1 MDLRRVVST
10 IPQRLEGL
18 KALVDTGIFK
28 PDRPDRMLGY
38 GLALARWGATPAA
51 GYAAAAA
58 RFPDRVAVIDDV
70 GAISFSELHRRTN
83 ALADALGDRGIGAGD
98 GVAILCRNHRGF
110 IEATVAASK
119 LGADILYL
127 NTGFAA
133 PQLAEVL
140 GREGASCVVYDAEF
154 AEVVHAGAPDL
165 ASFVAWHDGLTP
177 DPTLE
182 ALIDEG
188 ATEDL
193 NPPKK
198 PSRIVILTSG
208 TTGTPKGASR
218 GTPRSV
224 DGAMALFSRIP
235 LRVGDRTVIAA
246 PLFHAW
252 GLSHLTIAMAMSS
265 TVILS
270 RRFDPEHTLELID
283 QHDATVLAAVPV
295 MLQRILALG
304 PHTIGHHDTSTL
316 RIVAASGSALP
327 GELATRWMDQFGDV
341 LYNLYGSTEVAWASI
356 AVPADLRS
364 APGTAGRP
372 PFGTTVRIV
381 DDAGQDVSA
390 GTTGRI
396 FVGNDMQFEGYT
408 GGGSKEVLDGL
419 MSIGDVGH
427 FDADGR
433 LFVEGRDDD
442 MIVSGGENVFPSEVE
457 DLLHGHDAVGDVA
470 VIGVDDVD
478 YGQRLKA
485 FVVLRPGATATEDDL
500 KDHVRSSLA
509 NYKVPRDVELVAEIP
524 RNDTGK
530 VLKRELRDRE
540 S

>member
-1 MDLRRVVST
+1 
-10 IPQRLEGL
+10 
-18 KALVDTGIFK
+18 
-28 PDRPDRMLGY
+28 
-38 GLALARWGATPAA
+38 
-51 GYAAAAA
+51 
-58 RFPDRVAVIDDV
+58 
-70 GAISFSELHRRTN
+70 
-83 ALADALGDRGIGAGD
+83 
-98 GVAILCRNHRGF
+98 
-110 IEATVAASK
+110 
-119 LGADILYL
+119 
-127 NTGFAA
+127 
-133 PQLAEVL
+133 
-140 GREGASCVVYDAEF
+140 VYDAEF
-154 AEVVHAGAPDL
+154 AEVVQQGAPDL
-165 ASFVAWHDGLTP
+165 PRFVAWHDGLTP

-182 ALIDEG
+182 SLIDEG
-188 ATEDL
+188 GSQDL
-193 NPPKK
+193 TPPKK

-208 TTGTPKGASR
+208 TTGTPKGANR

-224 DGAMALFSRIP
+224 DGALALFSRIP

-252 GLSHLTIAMAMSS
+252 GLSHLSIAMAMSS

-270 RRFDPEHTLELID
+270 RRFDPENTLALID
-283 QHDATVLAAVPV
+283 EHDATVLAAVPV
-295 MLQRILALG
+295 MLQRIVALG

-327 GELATRWMDQFGDV
+327 GDLSTAWMDQFGDV

-356 AVPADLRS
+356 ATPEDLRT

-381 DDAGQDVSA
+381 DDEGRPVPA

-427 FDADGR
+427 LDEDGC

-457 DLLHGHDAVGDVA
+457 DSLLGHEAVDDVA
-470 VIGVDDVD
+470 VIGVDDSE

-485 FVVLRPGATATEDDL
+485 FVVLRPGASATEDDL
-500 KDHVRSSLA
+500 KGYVRSKLA
-509 NYKVPRDVELVAEIP
+509 NYKVPRDVELVDELP

-530 VLKRELRDRE
+530 VLKRELRDRP